1 MHLIHS
7 FNQHLLYA
15 RHCSGCW
22 GYRTGQTDPNSSLVM
37 RKMNDKEG
45 AEVKTVCRMV
55 VSIEEEKLGAWRGGE
70 EGFTERVTSV

>member
-1 MHLIHS
+1 M
-7 FNQHLLYA
+7 
-15 RHCSGCW
+15 
-22 GYRTGQTDPNSSLVM
+22 M